1 MIKGEKRISMN
12 YNEPF
17 QSEYYFDKDLELN
30 LENEAKEREAFNEE
44 QIEYNMYLNRIEK
57 REEIINKINLD
68 KIKFMIENFKEEK
81 IIKHLYEIIES
92 IVLV

>member
-1 MIKGEKRISMN
+1 
-12 YNEPF
+12 
-17 QSEYYFDKDLELN
+17 
-30 LENEAKEREAFNEE
+30 
-44 QIEYNMYLNRIEK
+44 MYVTRVEK

-68 KIKFMIENFKEEK
+68 EVKFMIENFKEEN